1 MPDLPGS
8 FTRSEFA
15 AYVEREHE
23 RVELKAGA
31 GRRPLQ
37 ECLVAF
43 SNTDGGVIF
52 IGVTDAREVRGRRRD
67 QGLDDDIH
75 GAAVDAHN
83 VGRYAIHEITVDG
96 IPVVA
101 VQVQPRL
108 DEVAAT
114 SDGRVLVRRGGHN
127 LAAIGQELRALVNSR
142 SLIRFESTDTGVQ
155 LRDADAHYLA
165 EVTAAYGWA
174 PSRRKQAMQER
185 GLVTLTDTLTVA
197 GVLALTDP
205 AVSIGTAKFVVDVRG
220 YESDTGASYVRR
232 DEVGGP
238 VHHQVEKTTELIMRD
253 VGTDMVVTGAHRH
266 DVPRLPRR
274 AVREVIANAV
284 AHRSYE
290 LDQSPIVVEVRP
302 SQVTVVSPGSLPPPV
317 TIRTLR
323 HDQSPRNHTVIDVLR
338 RFHLAEDSGQGIDVI
353 EDSFAL
359 ELLEP
364 PTFSEQGEAVR
375 VDLPM
380 RGLASVHERAWLAE
394 MERTGTAQQGDRLL
408 LLAVLRHER
417 LTNAEAR
424 RLLGEDSTAARAR
437 LQRLRDA
444 GLLVQHGERGRA
456 YYTLG
461 ALVPRTSDEQIVL
474 AAAKERPVTNERVRA
489 LTGRD
494 RVAARALLRRLVS
507 EGRLRQHGVRRGTTY
522 TLPAKGPTSGLSG
535 PRRPPTVLP

>member
-1 MPDLPGS
+1 MLDLPDR
-8 FTRSEFA
+8 FTPAEFTA
-15 AYVEREHE
+15 FVRREHE

-43 SNTDGGVIF
+43 SNSDGGVVF

-67 QGLDDDIH
+67 QGLDDDLH
-75 GAAVDAHN
+75 VAAVDAHH
-83 VGRYAIHEITVDG
+83 VGRYDIREIRVGGT
-96 IPVVA
+96 PVVA
-101 VQVQPRL
+101 VVVQPRL

-127 LAAIGQELRALVNSR
+127 RAAVGQELRALVNSR
-142 SLIRFESTDTGVQ
+142 SLVRFESTDAGVP
-155 LRDADAHYLA
+155 LDDADERYLA

-174 PSRRKQAMQER
+174 SSRRSQAMQER
-185 GLVTLTDTLTVA
+185 GLLTDTGTLTVA
-197 GVLALTDP
+197 GALALTDP
-205 AVSIGTAKFVVDVRG
+205 AVSLGTAKFVVDVRG
-220 YESDTGASYVRR
+220 YESDTGSSYVRR

-238 VHHQVEKTTELIMRD
+238 VHHQVERATELIMRD
-253 VGTDMVVTGAHRH
+253 VGTDMVITGTRRH

-290 LDQSPIVVEVRP
+290 LDRSPVVVEIRP

-317 TIRTLR
+317 TIETLR
-323 HDQSPRNHTVIDVLR
+323 QDQSPRNHTVIDMLR
-338 RFHLAEDSGQGIDVI
+338 RFRLAEDSGQGIDVI

-364 PTFSEQGEAVR
+364 PRFSEPGEAVR
-375 VDLPM
+375 VELPM
-380 RGLASVHERAWLAE
+380 RGLVSVHERAWLAE
-394 MERTGTAQQGDRLL
+394 LERDGTVQPGDRAL
-408 LLAVLRHER
+408 LLALLRRQR
-417 LTNAEAR
+417 LTNADAR
-424 RLLGEDSTAARAR
+424 RQLGEDSTAARAR

-461 ALVPRTSDEQIVL
+461 ALVPRASDEQVVL
-474 AAAKERPVTNERVRA
+474 AAAKDGPITNQRVRA

-494 RVAARALLRRLVS
+494 RIAARALLRRLLS
-507 EGRLRQHGVRRGTTY
+507 EGRLRQHGERRGTTY
-522 TLPAKGPTSGLSG
+522 TLT
-535 PRRPPTVLP
+535 PRGRGRS